1 MISQNHLTNII
12 ILFLLLVLLFRTCK
26 NPYPT
31 TSSPQIIRDTTWII
45 KDSVIYSKPQ
55 VIKVIPAT
63 KSKEY
68 YTKEY
73 LPDTNYSKLLLQYR
87 EVINRL
93 LSSNIVKDSI
103 KIDSIGNV
111 FITDTINNNLITG
124 RSVATSLKY
133 PIVKETLIVPEKK
146 KNQLYLGFSV
156 TGNAVTSLNGEL
168 LFKNKKDNM
177 FGLSAGICNAG
188 VIYGARYYTK
198 IKIK

>member
-1 MISQNHLTNII
+1 MISQNNLTNII
-12 ILFLLLVLLFRTCK
+12 IVFLLLVLMFRTCK
-26 NPYPT
+26 NSYPT
-31 TSSPQIIRDTTWII
+31 TSPTQIIRDTTWII
-45 KDSVIYSKPQ
+45 KDSVVYSKPQ
-55 VIKVIPAT
+55 VVKVIPAT
-63 KSKEY
+63 QSKEY
-68 YTKEY
+68 HTKEY

-87 EVINRL
+87 EVVDRL

-133 PIVKETLIVPEKK
+133 PIVKETLTVYEKK

-177 FGLSAGICNAG
+177 FGLSAGICSNG
-188 VIYGARYYTK
+188 IIYGVRYYTK
-198 IKIK
+198 IKLK